1 MFKSKSL
8 QRMLRA
14 MEVPVL
20 ALLVVVEIATEA
32 VAVLATGAVEVVVA
46 KLPLP
51 ESDDLGGRSWIS
63 NGGGGGGG
71 DMFVNGTSYD
81 RGCGGG
87 MERCIKDNRS
97 SLLSSI

>member
-1 MFKSKSL
+1 
-8 QRMLRA
+8 
-14 MEVPVL
+14 VL
-20 ALLVVVEIATEA
+20 ALLAVVEIATEA
-32 VAVLATGAVEVVVA
+32 VAVSTTGALEVVVA

-51 ESDDLGGRSWIS
+51 ESDDLGGRTWIS

-71 DMFVNGTSYD
+71 GDVSVNGTSYE
-81 RGCGGG
+81 RGCDGG